1 MDKRILALIAAAVIV
16 SGCTSLIET
25 NDSPEGIE
33 PDPGKGLELTEV
45 SVADNQLRAGD
56 GNLGQRTEIQL
67 VLSNHHEID
76 VDPQIELANTGY
88 LENVSDTTTD
98 EACNKENLNAVREE
112 TVDQMRC
119 TWEVY
124 APNRSRLGQFDQ
136 KQEYVSVI
144 VSYDSQVT
152 NREPLTFSF
161 MDRDDIE
168 SSDQVTR
175 KFSNNEVTLTI
186 TADNP
191 AALDSSFNQFELD
204 IRNSGPGS
212 VESEKYDFSYTPRS
226 IFEDDDGDLICPSDG
241 RRRNTEDDE
250 FSDECAFNVDSESQR
265 NVFVAASYKY
275 QKQQTLPI
283 TIVR

>member
-1 MDKRILALIAAAVIV
+1 MDKRALALIAAAVIV

-33 PDPGKGLELTEV
+33 PDPGKGLEITQL
-45 SVADNQLRAGD
+45 SVADDRLRAGD
-56 GNLGQRTEIQL
+56 GTQGQRTEIQL

-76 VDPQIELANTGY
+76 IDPQIELANTGY
-88 LENVSDTTTD
+88 LEVEEDSTD
-98 EACNKENLNAVREE
+98 EACNKESLDAVREE
-112 TVDQMRC
+112 TVDQIRC
-119 TWEVY
+119 TWGIY
-124 APNRSRLGQFDQ
+124 APTQSRLGQFDQ
-136 KQEYVSVI
+136 KDEFVSVI

-161 MDRDDIE
+161 MDRNDIE
-168 SSDQVTR
+168 SSTQVTR

-186 TADNP
+186 KADNP
-191 AALDSSFNQFELD
+191 AALDRRYNQFELD
-204 IRNSGPGS
+204 VRNSGPGS
-212 VESEKYDFSYTPRS
+212 VESDEYDFDYTPRS
-226 IFEDDDGDLICPSDG
+226 IFEDDNGDLICPAEG
-241 RRRNTEDDE
+241 RKRNTEADE

-265 NVFVAASYKY
+265 NVFVSASYKY

>member
-1 MDKRILALIAAAVIV
+1 MDKRVLALIAAAVIV

-33 PDPGKGLELTEV
+33 PDPGKGLEMTQL

-56 GNLGQRTEIQL
+56 GTQGQRTEIQL

-76 VDPQIELANTGY
+76 IDPEIELANTGY
-88 LENVSDTTTD
+88 LEVEEDSTD
-98 EACNKENLNAVREE
+98 EACNKDELDAVREE

-119 TWEVY
+119 TWGVY
-124 APNRSRLGQFDQ
+124 APSQSRLGQFDQ
-136 KQEYVSVI
+136 KDEFVSVI

-186 TADNP
+186 KADNP
-191 AALDSSFNQFELD
+191 AALDRRYNQFELD
-204 IRNSGPGS
+204 VRNSGPGS
-212 VESEKYDFSYTPRS
+212 VESDKYDFSYNPKS
-226 IFEDDDGDLICPSDG
+226 IFEDGDELICPDEG
-241 RRRNTEDDE
+241 RKRNTEDDE
-250 FSDECAFNVDSESQR
+250 FSEECAFNVGSESQR

-283 TIVR
+283 RIVR